1 MLRIP
6 ALALAGALSLAACD
20 SDGGVGVGDLRE
32 GRFEGLIEGVLDGRL
47 LGDALSG
54 SSTAGYHDL
63 IVLTDYAAGVE
74 VTLYHVEDEFFEGRE
89 RIGDAAVFDES
100 VVAWVEVLDTGE
112 IFESFSGTLD
122 IQDAS
127 SAGLDGIARF
137 NAESTDF
144 PGDVVSVE
152 VAFRTF
158 YDAGLDASL
167 SPSFSASAKV
177 TGR

>member
-6 ALALAGALSLAACD
+6 VLALAGALSLAACD

-32 GRFEGLIEGVLDGRL
+32 GRFEGQIDGVLDGRI

-54 SSTAGYHDL
+54 SFTAGFHDL
-63 IVLTDYAAGVE
+63 IVLTDFAAGVE
-74 VTLYHVEDEFFEGRE
+74 ITLYHADDEFFEGRE
-89 RIGDAAVFDES
+89 RIGDAAVFNES

-112 IFESFSGTLD
+112 IFESLSGTID

-127 SAGLDGIARF
+127 SGGLDGIARF
-137 NAESTDF
+137 SAESTDV
-144 PGDVVSVE
+144 PGDIVSVE

-158 YDAGLDASL
+158 YDGGLNANL
-167 SPSFSASAKV
+167 TPSFSAGAKV